1 MLSVSLCRSHLS
13 SGSSQLAIFSNGNSP
28 GQATPWHLAMQA
40 SFWRTDPSCN
50 PWFIVCTSSMNKQGT
65 HPLQQGQYLGDS
77 TVRIIYLT
85 ANLHF
90 CVLWFQPSFQAM
102 TFPKSNTCW
111 GCTLQH
117 LSSSAK
123 LMVQDWIQKT
133 SPVWTSVE
141 WWNLFNGSIFRE
153 GWKGKN
159 KKKQCSVKSSEP
171 CRSVFAKRISVLLI
185 SPYFAMILF

>member
-111 GCTLQH
+111 ACTLQH

-123 LMVQDWIQKT
+123 LMVQKYGT
-133 SPVWTSVE
+133 GFRRPLLFGLR
-141 WWNLFNGSIFRE
+141 WNGEIFSMDLFLERGE
-153 GWKGKN
+153 KGKI
-159 KKKQCSVKSSEP
+159 KKSN
-171 CRSVFAKRISVLLI
+171 VL
-185 SPYFAMILF
+185 